1 MKIFN
6 DRRGDAVIVRLDGSL
21 DTSTAPDAQTHLDA
35 IANDSPALVVV
46 DLQDVDYLSSAGLR
60 VLLSTAK
67 KLRPHGALR
76 IFGLN
81 PTVRD
86 VFDIS
91 GTGGTSIPGLAFDAY
106 SGLSYGTKVA
116 AGEMMT
122 P

>member
-1 MKIFN
+1 VKIFN

-76 IFGLN
+76 LFGLN

-91 GTGGTSIPGLAFDAY
+91 GFSMIFPVFDDELAALQ
-106 SGLSYGTKVA
+106 G
-116 AGEMMT
+116 
-122 P
+122 